1 MSLKTT
7 GLERTASSEPGNTKE
22 QDRAPDLN
30 NELLHSQTE
39 IIRSSPRKISVELST
54 NLPTNQSDEILER
67 QEQLARKRQFSR
79 IRREK
84 KRHETGTKMRNI
96 SKMRSRNDNLRREN
110 QVLIQELATY
120 GVIYS
125 GVQASTANQTTSVLE
140 TTSTITLQHMI
151 KQQSAVMQENAARI
165 ARNGSRDLNSQPLRN
180 EGNGDSI
187 TLPWLASTRDT
198 LLSCTNYLREVD
210 QRYLQQ
216 RAAALSLIPEMTR
229 KPSTHLMQALNVRF

>member
-1 MSLKTT
+1 
-7 GLERTASSEPGNTKE
+7 
-22 QDRAPDLN
+22 
-30 NELLHSQTE
+30 
-39 IIRSSPRKISVELST
+39 
-54 NLPTNQSDEILER
+54 
-67 QEQLARKRQFSR
+67 
-79 IRREK
+79 
-84 KRHETGTKMRNI
+84 MRNI